1 MPGAQTAFSTPDL
14 TLGMLEPV
22 ERLIIRH
29 LVNLFDLLLS
39 SSEPLGV
46 MRRQASRVYQS
57 LGWPQRRPTCDSH
70 LDHRCDAEGTI

>member
-1 MPGAQTAFSTPDL
+1 M
-14 TLGMLEPV
+14 
-22 ERLIIRH
+22 RH

-57 LGWPQRRPTCDSH
+57 LG
-70 LDHRCDAEGTI
+70 

>member
-1 MPGAQTAFSTPDL
+1 MKGDDAVGTLDITINQTYHDAWRANSFPTAGL
-14 TLGMLEPV
+14 IPV

-29 LVNLFDLLLS
+29 LVNFFDLLLS

-57 LGWPQRRPTCDSH
+57 LG
-70 LDHRCDAEGTI
+70 